1 VGRIHTGA
9 GAAAEDRGFSSTE
22 ERAMAFGVRR
32 SASGGGEGPLV
43 CLGGGKGSSCVL
55 SMSLTLANFTLP
67 LKYRLFLLTPLNFKF
82 SYFAPIASFKR

>member
-32 SASGGGEGPLV
+32 PAEERGRSRVPAEERAARV
-43 CLGGGKGSSCVL
+43 FCQ
-55 SMSLTLANFTLP
+55 
-67 LKYRLFLLTPLNFKF
+67 
-82 SYFAPIASFKR
+82 